1 MTDAVAL
8 GATAT
13 APVERG
19 WRWFVLALALMVA
32 ISAVP
37 LWPPALALVG
47 GAIRLLLPVEQF
59 ALLVLVATAACAV
72 VGWWAGGRLVI
83 AVLWSAVAGWLL
95 WKVPLSPDGYGAF
108 ARGWSMV
115 LGASFGLVCFATASR
130 PFLSRAIAAVA
141 LAGVVTLV
149 GLAGRGSTGGGVL
162 DAPSR
167 MLSFEYQRRLDEALS
182 AWRRRTDS
190 QAWQT
195 FARGMPDAAAR
206 AERSAAV
213 LGALGQAP
221 SGTDRSVPRGPLL
234 LLAPALLAL
243 ESVLALALGW
253 AAYHRLSRV
262 RIGPPLGAVR
272 DMRFSDQWIWGL
284 VVGFTV
290 LLLPTLAEWRP
301 VGMNLVVF
309 FGLLYAVRGVGV
321 LLWWIPDRWAW
332 LVPVGLVV
340 LIPLLGP
347 LRVVVALATL
357 AFGIGLSDTWR
368 DFRSGAVSRR
378 PESRT

>member
-1 MTDAVAL
+1 MTVAVAD

-19 WRWFVLALALMVA
+19 WRWFILALALMVA
-32 ISAVP
+32 VTAVP

-47 GAIRLLLPVEQF
+47 GVIRLLLPVEQF

-72 VGWWAGGRLVI
+72 VGWWAGGRLLV
-83 AVLWSAVAGWLL
+83 ALLWAAVAGWLL
-95 WKVPLSPDGYGAF
+95 WKVPLSANGYGAF

-130 PFLSRAIAAVA
+130 PFLSRAIAAVS
-141 LAGVVTLV
+141 LAGVVTMG
-149 GLAGRGSTGGGVL
+149 GLAGRSTSAAGVF
-162 DAPSR
+162 DASSR
-167 MLSFEYQRRLDEALS
+167 MLGFEYQRRLDEALS
-182 AWRRRTDS
+182 SWRRRTDS

-195 FARGMPDAAAR
+195 FAQRMPDAAAR
-206 AERSAAV
+206 AERSAALV
-213 LGALGQAP
+213 ATLGQ
-221 SGTDRSVPRGPLL
+221 SSQMSDRGARGPLL

-243 ESVLALALGW
+243 ESVLALGLGW
-253 AAYHRLSRV
+253 AAYHRLSRT

-284 VVGFTV
+284 VVGFTL

-301 VGMNLVVF
+301 LGMNFVVF
-309 FGLLYAVRGVGV
+309 FGSLYLVRGVGV
-321 LLWWIPDRWAW
+321 LLWWIPDKWAW
-332 LVPVGLVV
+332 LLPVTLVV

-347 LRVVVALATL
+347 VRVLVAMAAL

-368 DFRSGAVSRR
+368 DFRASAVTRR
-378 PESRT
+378 PESRS